1 MSKISNLKNSLSK
14 ILSIY
19 YPFAGR
25 FKDQLSIECN
35 DQGVSFLVANIIGT
49 KLSTILQNPTENLLN
64 PLFPDEL
71 QWKKMDWNESI
82 LVIQIN
88 CFACGGFVISVC
100 ACHKIIDV
108 ATAFNFMNDWAKLN
122 REEGDSNSKLSLP
135 YNLLYAGDIIFPQGD
150 LPNFPEGEF
159 EIDKTIVCKRFVFEA
174 SKIKLLKNMVNY
186 DSGVV
191 KNPTCVEVV
200 TSLIYKCVVNSLG
213 LNYKTTSLR
222 MAVDLRKRMV
232 PLLSQKC
239 VGNLIWFLV
248 VINPELHDLIFKI
261 RQGLCEFRELY
272 PKKFGGE
279 EKDLSFIFECLKE
292 DTSLVTKINDDH
304 SWILYSSWCRFSMYE
319 VDFGWGKPIWVT
331 TSTCPVRNAIVLMD
345 TRDGDGIEA
354 IVNMN
359 KNDMIMFEHDV
370 ELLQYASLNPSILE
384 HDDVANGF

>member
-1 MSKISNLKNSLSK
+1 
-14 ILSIY
+14 
-19 YPFAGR
+19 
-25 FKDQLSIECN
+25 
-35 DQGVSFLVANIIGT
+35 
-49 KLSTILQNPTENLLN
+49 
-64 PLFPDEL
+64 
-71 QWKKMDWNESI
+71 
-82 LVIQIN
+82 
-88 CFACGGFVISVC
+88 
-100 ACHKIIDV
+100 
-108 ATAFNFMNDWAKLN
+108 
-122 REEGDSNSKLSLP
+122 
-135 YNLLYAGDIIFPQGD
+135 
-150 LPNFPEGEF
+150 
-159 EIDKTIVCKRFVFEA
+159 
-174 SKIKLLKNMVNY
+174 
-186 DSGVV
+186 
-191 KNPTCVEVV
+191 
-200 TSLIYKCVVNSLG
+200 
-213 LNYKTTSLR
+213 

-261 RQGLCEFRELY
+261 RQGLCEFREVY

-279 EKDLSFIFECLKE
+279 EKDLSFIFECLKQ

-331 TSTCPVRNAIVLMD
+331 TSTCPVKNVIVLMD

-370 ELLQYASLNPSILE
+370 ELLQYASPNPSILE